1 MAHIWVATRDGV
13 ERRRMTK
20 LDEMELYQS
29 MDTVRAVYRRRQA
42 LQAKADQAD
51 EAQDRNAD

>member
-1 MAHIWVATRDGV
+1 MATIIKIIDGKAV
-13 ERRRMTK
+13 TCRMTK

-42 LQAKADQAD
+42 LQAKDDQAD
-51 EAQDRNAD
+51 EAQDRDAD